1 VNLALKK
8 VGLNTSLKPC
18 AALDKTPSKRQPT
31 VHAILSVSSLNSEL
45 IPMKILSFNEHAAGT
60 QPSVISIPN
69 DADPRTVSLD
79 GVTRIDL
86 HFPKFTDGR
95 AYSQAFLLRRRLGF
109 KGEIRAT
116 GDVLI
121 DQLVSMARTGFD
133 VAVLREGLDASAAQ
147 RQFDRFPAYYQG
159 SAVDTQ
165 PLFAKAVA

>member
-1 VNLALKK
+1 
-8 VGLNTSLKPC
+8 
-18 AALDKTPSKRQPT
+18 
-31 VHAILSVSSLNSEL
+31 
-45 IPMKILSFNEHAAGT
+45 MKILSFTEHNAIASD
-60 QPSVISIPN
+60 PSVISMAN
-69 DADPRTVSLD
+69 DADPRSLSLE
-79 GVTRIDL
+79 GVHRIDL

-109 KGEIRAT
+109 QGEIRAT

-147 RQFDRFPAYYQG
+147 RQFDRFPAFYQG

-165 PLFAKAVA
+165 PLFAKA

>member
-1 VNLALKK
+1 
-8 VGLNTSLKPC
+8 
-18 AALDKTPSKRQPT
+18 
-31 VHAILSVSSLNSEL
+31 
-45 IPMKILSFNEHAAGT
+45 MKILSFQEHSTGAD
-60 QPSVISIPN
+60 ISTISLAN
-69 DADPRTVSLD
+69 DADPRTLQLE

-121 DQLVSMARTGFD
+121 DQLVAMARTGFD
-133 VAVLREGLDASAAQ
+133 VAVLREGLDPSAAQ
-147 RQFDRFPAYYQG
+147 RQFDRFPSFYQG

-165 PLFAKAVA
+165 PLFAKAAT